1 MMKKL
6 LSVGNRAS
14 CYYLQQYV
22 SCGMWFIL
30 YVESVPRLAKKV
42 AHPLC
47 LRGTDKLSEGE
58 IVARTTIILYH
69 RKTQILDSL
78 TVS

>member
-1 MMKKL
+1 
-6 LSVGNRAS
+6 
-14 CYYLQQYV
+14 
-22 SCGMWFIL
+22 MWFIL